1 MSNSESPNSL
11 GDAGGSLLPG
21 QALEQA
27 REQQGLSLAEV
38 SDRIKI
44 SAVQLTALEHG
55 DIEQLPGLAFAR
67 GYVRTYGRFLGLD
80 ADALVQDFN
89 VRYGES
95 SQRQVRS
102 INRVKPQAHLGD
114 PMIRVSV
121 IVFVMIL
128 LGSSV
133 WWWQT
138 QMEGEVS
145 LVGALSLVS
154 SALIKSDTADV
165 PATPV
170 AVIAVERVDL
180 PGVTGSDGVS
190 VGRDQEGEPEYLSD
204 AEIARLARELET
216 EPAPTKTPIATKP
229 DGSPTVSIS
238 KESSESEAAA
248 STMLVIRFSSECWV
262 SIKDTRGKVIFA
274 SLMQDGNTLERNFD
288 SLPVELLIG
297 QVGAVAESEFR
308 GQPLDLV
315 TSNKKGVARLTLK

>member
-1 MSNSESPNSL
+1 MSNSESQNSL
-11 GDAGGSLLPG
+11 GDAGGNLLPG
-21 QALEQA
+21 QALQQA

-44 SAVQLTALEHG
+44 SGVQLVALERG
-55 DIEQLPGLAFAR
+55 DIERLPGLAFAR

-95 SQRQVRS
+95 LQRQVKS

-114 PMIRVSV
+114 PMIRVSI

-145 LVGALSLVS
+145 LVGALSVVS
-154 SALIKSDTADV
+154 SALVKSDTADV
-165 PATPV
+165 PATPA

-180 PGVTGSDGVS
+180 LGGTGSVS
-190 VGRDQEGEPEYLSD
+190 RDQEGGPEYLSD
-204 AEIARLARELET
+204 AEIARLARELEA
-216 EPAPTKTPIATKP
+216 EPAPTKTPIVTEP
-229 DGSPTVSIS
+229 DGSPTVSIIE
-238 KESSESEAAA
+238 ESSESEAAA

-297 QVGAVAESEFR
+297 QISAVAESEFR

-315 TSNKKGVARLTLK
+315 TSSKKGVARLTLK